1 MFTNIRGIL
10 NRRGDQTKAPEGSR
24 TSSENNIEVNP
35 GSAEGFLCPT
45 CMLGFPS
52 PEALQNHY
60 ESSHIDTEIAV
71 EGRGFNCPACKMK
84 LGSEIELN
92 AHFTRHHA
100 NQKEVTEIEAMN
112 MQIKALEEAKALLQ
126 GKLQAISSQS
136 TELTKENANLREER
150 DNFKLKATKLTD
162 NLADLKLQYDDI
174 KAKKLSLE
182 TSQKTYEERIR
193 KLEVEINQR
202 PEADD
207 VTLLQKELVSV
218 QKMMNELTLQR
229 ESEKDTLQKQCNS
242 VQEMCLKLQDEKME
256 LQNTLKTFPSK
267 DEIKSLQE
275 KVSMMSKT
283 VSQLQKELEK
293 KESEK
298 KKLQNDF
305 DKCANY
311 QEIIKSMLSEKTN
324 TLEEVQQLSVEKD
337 TLIEKLKNE
346 IETCRVNMEEMK
358 VDREKLFSKIEEG
371 EGASAAMLQLRE
383 ENARLKDQILLLQQM
398 QGKSENE
405 TESKLVDLR
414 SSLKTANS
422 ALEASKGKCNDLER
436 NLAQIQSEFQ
446 DKLSKKDES
455 IEELNAE
462 IATIKNNLSTNVC
475 EINLLKQEIEDGKT
489 LLTTKDK
496 EIEMLKSQMVDQK
509 QSHEKHT
516 DYLTIEKQNL
526 EKRLAELGKTLPQVQ
541 ANLLEKEN
549 KLAEV
554 DKKLQQTEEKL
565 SILEQDNEAK
575 ENELIQLKK
584 LNEDTKFQ
592 TENLQKTV
600 DEFEATKIEF
610 CDKISSLN
618 EERLKC
624 QMKES
629 ELTSTIEQLHKEQ
642 SQLIEKSSLFEEE
655 NKNLR
660 TSITTL
666 QNEKNCLLSELEKH
680 KNAVMELNEI
690 CAANERKIIDLT
702 ESCQKAKT
710 NAEKILKDSNLEKEI
725 YVKDKVK
732 LQKQLENLEN
742 DCAKQLS
749 LNQETVKSLE
759 IQLEEAEER
768 MAGLKSSLEESD
780 KLLKQKDADWEEKE
794 AHHTARIGVLTE
806 NIRTLKEDLT
816 SEQRRRESLEQK
828 LDEISGTKLELEAKL
843 ENALEE
849 RNSLLERCLKSET
862 ECERLQKT
870 STDLRRKYDDCVA
883 ALQELGR
890 ENQTLQV
897 ENMKHITRKWAD
909 DGEVSH
915 CTACGKLFSLT
926 IRKHHCRNCGNIF
939 CNECSAKTATVA
951 ASKNP
956 VRVCDI
962 CYDEVTK

>member
-1 MFTNIRGIL
+1 MFNNFRGIL
-10 NRRGDQTKAPEGSR
+10 NRRGDQTRAPEGSR
-24 TSSENNIEVNP
+24 TTSENNIEVNS

-60 ESSHIDTEIAV
+60 ESSHIDNEIAG

-100 NQKEVTEIEAMN
+100 NQKEVTEIEAMG

-136 TELTKENANLREER
+136 AELTKENANLREEK

-182 TSQKTYEERIR
+182 TSQKAYEERIR

-242 VQEMCLKLQDEKME
+242 VQEMCLKLQEEKME
-256 LQNTLKTFPSK
+256 LQNSLKTYPSK
-267 DEIKSLQE
+267 DEIKNLQE
-275 KVSMMSKT
+275 KVSSLSKT

-298 KKLQNDF
+298 KKLQTDL

-311 QEIIKSMLSEKTN
+311 QEIKSMLSEKNN
-324 TLEEVQQLSVEKD
+324 TLEEVQRISTEKD
-337 TLIEKLKNE
+337 TLIGKLKNE
-346 IETCRVNMEEMK
+346 VEACRVNMEEMK

-405 TESKLVDLR
+405 VESKLEDLR

-422 ALEASKGKCNDLER
+422 ALEASEEKCNDLER
-436 NLAQIQSEFQ
+436 NLTQIQSEFQ
-446 DKLSKKDES
+446 DKLSKKDDL
-455 IEELNAE
+455 IEELNGE
-462 IATIKNNLSTNVC
+462 IITMKNNISTNVC
-475 EINLLKQEIEDGKT
+475 EINELKQEIEIGKT
-489 LLTTKDK
+489 SLKDK
-496 EIEMLKSQMVDQK
+496 NQEIEILKSRMADQK

-516 DYLTIEKQNL
+516 DYLAIEKQNL
-526 EKRLAELGKTLPQVQ
+526 EKRLADLGKTLPQVQ
-541 ANLLEKEN
+541 ADLLEKEN
-549 KLAEV
+549 KLVEV
-554 DKKLQQTEEKL
+554 DKKLQQSEEKL
-565 SILEQDNEAK
+565 SILEQEKKAI
-575 ENELIQLKK
+575 ENEFTQLKK
-584 LNEDTKFQ
+584 FNEDAKCQ
-592 TENLQKTV
+592 IENLQKTV

-629 ELTSTIEQLHKEQ
+629 DLTSTIEQLHKEL
-642 SQLIEKSSLFEEE
+642 SQIIDKSSSLEDE

-690 CAANERKIIDLT
+690 CAANERKIVDLT
-702 ESCQKAKT
+702 ESCQKAKAS
-710 NAEKILKDSNLEKEI
+710 AEKVLKDSNLEKEI
-725 YVKDKVK
+725 YLKDKVK

-749 LNQETVKSLE
+749 LSQETVKSLE
-759 IQLEEAEER
+759 NQLEEAEER
-768 MAGLKSSLEESD
+768 IAGYKSSLEESD
-780 KLLKQKDADWEEKE
+780 KLLKQKDAEWEEKE

-816 SEQRRRESLEQK
+816 SEQKRRESLEQK